1 MNINDYILKEIK
13 VLSVNDTV
21 KKAQKRCE
29 DYSISHILIVDNNK
43 LIGCFSESD
52 IRTIENSETFLKE
65 HLHLTEV
72 FFATENTPL
81 LDLIALFADN
91 DCNLIPVL
99 NQHKDYIGYYDL
111 VDILDVFA
119 SSPFLHRDNET
130 LTISNSANDFSI
142 SEIAQIVESNKA
154 KLLGLYISDQTKD
167 NTEVTL
173 KISSTEMNEIIQTFR
188 RYDYTVMS
196 EHQDDFYLE
205 ELKDRANYLKKY
217 LDM

>member
-13 VLSVNDTV
+13 ALSLNDTV
-21 KKAQKRCE
+21 KKAQELCE
-29 DYSISHILIVDNNK
+29 NYPISHFPIIENNK

-52 IRTIENSETFLKE
+52 IRTIENPNDLLKE
-65 HLHLTEV
+65 YADLLQC
-72 FFATENTPL
+72 FFATENTHL

-91 DCNLIPVL
+91 DCSLIPVL
-99 NQHKDYIGYYDL
+99 NQQKAYIGYYDL
-111 VDILDVFA
+111 VDILDVFT

-130 LTISNSANDFSI
+130 LIVSKTINDFSI
-142 SEIAQIVESNKA
+142 SQVAQIVESNKA
-154 KLLGLYISDQTKD
+154 KLLGLYISQETKD
-167 NTEVTL
+167 DIQITL
-173 KISSTEMNEIIQTFR
+173 KISSNELNEIIQTFR
-188 RYDYTVMS
+188 RYDYTVIS